1 MLKKIKQTKSEKLLL
16 IFLILLAIFSLISF
30 TLIKNKCLFVEK
42 VNLTKLKFN
51 KPENIVILNVPC
63 GNVVI
68 ELFPS
73 ISPNSVER
81 FKKLIKNKE
90 YDNVAFHRVVKN
102 FLVQAGDLEFGRK
115 ENINYTY
122 IGSGRSKYDLIKPET
137 DKPFEFKR
145 GTVAFA
151 KSKNGDAEDSEFLIL
166 LADAFLFEGEYTPL
180 GRVVNGISAL
190 EKIKFNDQ
198 SEYVL
203 RPDFINS
210 LKMFSE
216 FNKSK
221 NLINEID
228 YLFSEDQGRYI
239 IEINPKDLK
248 EVTKILDQN
257 SVYHEELGI
266 IIEKDMIIN
275 QKTKV
280 TIDELKSY
288 NSNWLTNFMSA

>member
-51 KPENIVILNVPC
+51 NPENIVILNVPC

-81 FKKLIKNKE
+81 FKKLVKNKE
-90 YDNVAFHRVVKN
+90 YDNVAFHRVVEN
-102 FLVQAGDLEFGRK
+102 FLVQAGDLEFGK
-115 ENINYTY
+115 KDNINYTY

-210 LKMFSE
+210 LKMFSD
-216 FNKSK
+216 
-221 NLINEID
+221 IN
-228 YLFSEDQGRYI
+228 
-239 IEINPKDLK
+239 
-248 EVTKILDQN
+248 
-257 SVYHEELGI
+257 
-266 IIEKDMIIN
+266 
-275 QKTKV
+275 
-280 TIDELKSY
+280 
-288 NSNWLTNFMSA
+288 

>member
-42 VNLTKLKFN
+42 VNLTKLNFN

-68 ELFPS
+68 ELYPS

-81 FKKLIKNKE
+81 FKKLVKNKE
-90 YDNVAFHRVVKN
+90 YDNVAFHRVVEN

-115 ENINYTY
+115 ENLNYTY

-180 GRVVNGISAL
+180 GRVINGISAL
-190 EKIKFNDQ
+190 EKIKFNDR

-210 LKMFSE
+210 LKMFSD
-216 FNKSK
+216 
-221 NLINEID
+221 IN
-228 YLFSEDQGRYI
+228 
-239 IEINPKDLK
+239 
-248 EVTKILDQN
+248 
-257 SVYHEELGI
+257 
-266 IIEKDMIIN
+266 
-275 QKTKV
+275 
-280 TIDELKSY
+280 
-288 NSNWLTNFMSA
+288 

>member
-42 VNLTKLKFN
+42 VNVTKLNFS

-81 FKKLIKNKE
+81 FKKLVKNKE
-90 YDNVAFHRVVKN
+90 YDNVAFHRVVEN

-115 ENINYTY
+115 ENLNYTY

-180 GRVVNGISAL
+180 GRVINGISAL

-210 LKMFSE
+210 LKMFSD
-216 FNKSK
+216 
-221 NLINEID
+221 IN
-228 YLFSEDQGRYI
+228 
-239 IEINPKDLK
+239 
-248 EVTKILDQN
+248 
-257 SVYHEELGI
+257 
-266 IIEKDMIIN
+266 
-275 QKTKV
+275 
-280 TIDELKSY
+280 
-288 NSNWLTNFMSA
+288 

>member
-16 IFLILLAIFSLISF
+16 IFLILLTIFSLISF

-42 VNLTKLKFN
+42 VNLTKLNFN

-81 FKKLIKNKE
+81 FKKLVKNKE
-90 YDNVAFHRVVKN
+90 YDNVAFHRVVEN

-115 ENINYTY
+115 DNINYTY

-180 GRVVNGISAL
+180 GRVINGISAL

-210 LKMFSE
+210 LKMFSD
-216 FNKSK
+216 
-221 NLINEID
+221 IN
-228 YLFSEDQGRYI
+228 
-239 IEINPKDLK
+239 
-248 EVTKILDQN
+248 
-257 SVYHEELGI
+257 
-266 IIEKDMIIN
+266 
-275 QKTKV
+275 
-280 TIDELKSY
+280 
-288 NSNWLTNFMSA
+288 

>member
-51 KPENIVILNVPC
+51 NPENIVILNVPC

-81 FKKLIKNKE
+81 FKKLVKNKE
-90 YDNVAFHRVVKN
+90 YDNIAFHRVVEN
-102 FLVQAGDLEFGRK
+102 FLVQAGDLEFGK
-115 ENINYTY
+115 KDNINYTY

-180 GRVVNGISAL
+180 GRVINGISAL

-203 RPDFINS
+203 RPDFINT
-210 LKMFSE
+210 LKMFS
-216 FNKSK
+216 N
-221 NLINEID
+221 IN
-228 YLFSEDQGRYI
+228 
-239 IEINPKDLK
+239 
-248 EVTKILDQN
+248 
-257 SVYHEELGI
+257 
-266 IIEKDMIIN
+266 
-275 QKTKV
+275 
-280 TIDELKSY
+280 
-288 NSNWLTNFMSA
+288 

>member
-42 VNLTKLKFN
+42 VNLTKLNFN

-81 FKKLIKNKE
+81 FKKLVKNKE
-90 YDNVAFHRVVKN
+90 YDNVAFHRVVEN

-210 LKMFSE
+210 LKMFSD
-216 FNKSK
+216 
-221 NLINEID
+221 IN
-228 YLFSEDQGRYI
+228 
-239 IEINPKDLK
+239 
-248 EVTKILDQN
+248 
-257 SVYHEELGI
+257 
-266 IIEKDMIIN
+266 
-275 QKTKV
+275 
-280 TIDELKSY
+280 
-288 NSNWLTNFMSA
+288 

>member
-16 IFLILLAIFSLISF
+16 IFLILLSIFSLISF
-30 TLIKNKCLFVEK
+30 TSIKNKCLFVEK

-68 ELFPS
+68 ELYPS

-90 YDNVAFHRVVKN
+90 YDNVAFHRVVEN

-115 ENINYTY
+115 DNIDYTY
-122 IGSGRSKYDLIKPET
+122 IGSGRSKYALIKPET

-151 KSKNGDAEDSEFLIL
+151 KSKSGDAEDSEFLIL

-210 LKMFSE
+210 LKLLSD
-216 FNKSK
+216 
-221 NLINEID
+221 IN
-228 YLFSEDQGRYI
+228 
-239 IEINPKDLK
+239 
-248 EVTKILDQN
+248 
-257 SVYHEELGI
+257 
-266 IIEKDMIIN
+266 
-275 QKTKV
+275 
-280 TIDELKSY
+280 
-288 NSNWLTNFMSA
+288 

>member
-16 IFLILLAIFSLISF
+16 IFLILLAVFSFVSF

-42 VNLTKLKFN
+42 VDLDKLSFSN
-51 KPENIVILNVPC
+51 AENIVILNVSC

-68 ELFPS
+68 ELLPS

-115 ENINYTY
+115 DNINYTY
-122 IGSGRSKYDLIKPET
+122 IGSGRSKYNLIKPET

-180 GRVVNGISAL
+180 GRVINGISAL

-210 LKMFSE
+210 LKMFSD
-216 FNKSK
+216 
-221 NLINEID
+221 IN
-228 YLFSEDQGRYI
+228 
-239 IEINPKDLK
+239 
-248 EVTKILDQN
+248 
-257 SVYHEELGI
+257 
-266 IIEKDMIIN
+266 
-275 QKTKV
+275 
-280 TIDELKSY
+280 
-288 NSNWLTNFMSA
+288 

>member
-16 IFLILLAIFSLISF
+16 IFLILLAVFSLISF
-30 TLIKNKCLFVEK
+30 TLIKNKCLFVEE
-42 VNLTKLKFN
+42 VNLTKLNFN
-51 KPENIVILNVPC
+51 NPENIVILNVPC
-63 GNVVI
+63 GNVII

-81 FKKLIKNKE
+81 FTKLIKNKE
-90 YDNVAFHRVVKN
+90 YDNVAFHRVVEN

-115 ENINYTY
+115 DNINYTY

-151 KSKNGDAEDSEFLIL
+151 KSKSGDAEDSEFLIL

-180 GRVVNGISAL
+180 GRVISGISAL

-210 LKMFSE
+210 LKMLSD
-216 FNKSK
+216 
-221 NLINEID
+221 IN
-228 YLFSEDQGRYI
+228 
-239 IEINPKDLK
+239 
-248 EVTKILDQN
+248 
-257 SVYHEELGI
+257 
-266 IIEKDMIIN
+266 
-275 QKTKV
+275 
-280 TIDELKSY
+280 
-288 NSNWLTNFMSA
+288 

>member
-1 MLKKIKQTKSEKLLL
+1 MPKKIKQTKSEKLLL
-16 IFLILLAIFSLISF
+16 IFLILLAIFALISF

-42 VNLTKLKFN
+42 VNLTKLNFN

-81 FKKLIKNKE
+81 FKKLVKNKE
-90 YDNVAFHRVVKN
+90 YDNVAFHRVVEN

-180 GRVVNGISAL
+180 GRVINGISAL

-210 LKMFSE
+210 LKMFSD
-216 FNKSK
+216 
-221 NLINEID
+221 IN
-228 YLFSEDQGRYI
+228 
-239 IEINPKDLK
+239 
-248 EVTKILDQN
+248 
-257 SVYHEELGI
+257 
-266 IIEKDMIIN
+266 
-275 QKTKV
+275 
-280 TIDELKSY
+280 
-288 NSNWLTNFMSA
+288 

>member
-16 IFLILLAIFSLISF
+16 IFLILLTIFSIISF

-42 VNLTKLKFN
+42 VNLTKLNFS

-81 FKKLIKNKE
+81 FKKLVKNKE
-90 YDNVAFHRVVKN
+90 YANVAFHRVVEN
-102 FLVQAGDLEFGRK
+102 FLVQAGALEFGRK

-180 GRVVNGISAL
+180 GRVINGISAL

-210 LKMFSE
+210 LKMFSD
-216 FNKSK
+216 
-221 NLINEID
+221 IN
-228 YLFSEDQGRYI
+228 
-239 IEINPKDLK
+239 
-248 EVTKILDQN
+248 
-257 SVYHEELGI
+257 
-266 IIEKDMIIN
+266 
-275 QKTKV
+275 
-280 TIDELKSY
+280 
-288 NSNWLTNFMSA
+288 

>member
-42 VNLTKLKFN
+42 VNLTKLNFN
-51 KPENIVILNVPC
+51 NPENIVILNVSC

-68 ELFPS
+68 ELLPS
-73 ISPNSVER
+73 ISPNSVDR
-81 FKKLIKNKE
+81 FKKLVKSKE
-90 YDNVAFHRVVKN
+90 YDNVAFHRVIEN

-115 ENINYTY
+115 DNINYTY
-122 IGSGRSKYDLIKPET
+122 IGSGRSKYDLIKPEI

-151 KSKNGDAEDSEFLIL
+151 KSKSGDAEDSEFLIL

-180 GRVVNGISAL
+180 GRVISGISAL

-210 LKMFSE
+210 LKLLSD
-216 FNKSK
+216 
-221 NLINEID
+221 IN
-228 YLFSEDQGRYI
+228 
-239 IEINPKDLK
+239 
-248 EVTKILDQN
+248 
-257 SVYHEELGI
+257 
-266 IIEKDMIIN
+266 
-275 QKTKV
+275 
-280 TIDELKSY
+280 
-288 NSNWLTNFMSA
+288 

>member
-42 VNLTKLKFN
+42 VNLTKLNFS

-81 FKKLIKNKE
+81 FKKLVKNKE
-90 YDNVAFHRVVKN
+90 YDNVAFHRVVEN

-115 ENINYTY
+115 ENLNYTY

-180 GRVVNGISAL
+180 GRVINGISAL

-210 LKMFSE
+210 LKMFSD
-216 FNKSK
+216 
-221 NLINEID
+221 IN
-228 YLFSEDQGRYI
+228 
-239 IEINPKDLK
+239 
-248 EVTKILDQN
+248 
-257 SVYHEELGI
+257 
-266 IIEKDMIIN
+266 
-275 QKTKV
+275 
-280 TIDELKSY
+280 
-288 NSNWLTNFMSA
+288 

>member
-42 VNLTKLKFN
+42 VNLTKLNFN

-68 ELFPS
+68 ELYPS

-81 FKKLIKNKE
+81 FKKLVKNKE
-90 YDNVAFHRVVKN
+90 YDNVAFHRVVEN

-115 ENINYTY
+115 ENLNYTY

-151 KSKNGDAEDSEFLIL
+151 KSKNGDSEDSEFLIL

-210 LKMFSE
+210 LKMFSD
-216 FNKSK
+216 
-221 NLINEID
+221 IN
-228 YLFSEDQGRYI
+228 
-239 IEINPKDLK
+239 
-248 EVTKILDQN
+248 
-257 SVYHEELGI
+257 
-266 IIEKDMIIN
+266 
-275 QKTKV
+275 
-280 TIDELKSY
+280 
-288 NSNWLTNFMSA
+288 

>member
-16 IFLILLAIFSLISF
+16 IFLILLTIFSLISF

-42 VNLTKLKFN
+42 VNLTKLNFS

-68 ELFPS
+68 ELYPS

-81 FKKLIKNKE
+81 FKKLVKNKE
-90 YDNVAFHRVVKN
+90 YDNVAFHRVVEN

-115 ENINYTY
+115 ENLNYTY

-180 GRVVNGISAL
+180 GRVINGISAL

-210 LKMFSE
+210 LKMFSD
-216 FNKSK
+216 
-221 NLINEID
+221 IN
-228 YLFSEDQGRYI
+228 
-239 IEINPKDLK
+239 
-248 EVTKILDQN
+248 
-257 SVYHEELGI
+257 
-266 IIEKDMIIN
+266 
-275 QKTKV
+275 
-280 TIDELKSY
+280 
-288 NSNWLTNFMSA
+288 

>member
-30 TLIKNKCLFVEK
+30 TIIKNKCLFVEK
-42 VNLTKLKFN
+42 VNLTKLNFN

-81 FKKLIKNKE
+81 FKKLVKNKE
-90 YDNVAFHRVVKN
+90 YDDVAFHRVVEN

-180 GRVVNGISAL
+180 GRVINGISAL

-210 LKMFSE
+210 LKMFSD
-216 FNKSK
+216 
-221 NLINEID
+221 IN
-228 YLFSEDQGRYI
+228 
-239 IEINPKDLK
+239 
-248 EVTKILDQN
+248 
-257 SVYHEELGI
+257 
-266 IIEKDMIIN
+266 
-275 QKTKV
+275 
-280 TIDELKSY
+280 
-288 NSNWLTNFMSA
+288 

>member
-42 VNLTKLKFN
+42 VNLTKLNFN

-122 IGSGRSKYDLIKPET
+122 IGSGRSKYDLIKPEN

-151 KSKNGDAEDSEFLIL
+151 KSKNGDAEDSGFLIL

-180 GRVVNGISAL
+180 GRVINGISAL

-210 LKMFSE
+210 LKMFSD
-216 FNKSK
+216 
-221 NLINEID
+221 IN
-228 YLFSEDQGRYI
+228 
-239 IEINPKDLK
+239 
-248 EVTKILDQN
+248 
-257 SVYHEELGI
+257 
-266 IIEKDMIIN
+266 
-275 QKTKV
+275 
-280 TIDELKSY
+280 
-288 NSNWLTNFMSA
+288 

>member
-42 VNLTKLKFN
+42 VNLTKLNFN
-51 KPENIVILNVPC
+51 NPENIVILNVSC

-90 YDNVAFHRVVKN
+90 YDNVAFHRVVEN

-115 ENINYTY
+115 DNINYTY

-151 KSKNGDAEDSEFLIL
+151 KSKSGNAEDSEFFIL

-210 LKMFSE
+210 LKMFSD
-216 FNKSK
+216 
-221 NLINEID
+221 IN
-228 YLFSEDQGRYI
+228 
-239 IEINPKDLK
+239 
-248 EVTKILDQN
+248 
-257 SVYHEELGI
+257 
-266 IIEKDMIIN
+266 
-275 QKTKV
+275 
-280 TIDELKSY
+280 
-288 NSNWLTNFMSA
+288 

>member
-42 VNLTKLKFN
+42 VDLDKLSFSN
-51 KPENIVILNVPC
+51 AENVVILNVSC

-68 ELFPS
+68 ELLPN

-115 ENINYTY
+115 DNINYTY
-122 IGSGRSKYDLIKPET
+122 IGSGRSKYNLIKPET

-151 KSKNGDAEDSEFLIL
+151 KSKNGDAEDSEFFIL

-203 RPDFINS
+203 RPDFINT
-210 LKMFSE
+210 LRMFS
-216 FNKSK
+216 N
-221 NLINEID
+221 IN
-228 YLFSEDQGRYI
+228 
-239 IEINPKDLK
+239 
-248 EVTKILDQN
+248 
-257 SVYHEELGI
+257 
-266 IIEKDMIIN
+266 
-275 QKTKV
+275 
-280 TIDELKSY
+280 
-288 NSNWLTNFMSA
+288 

>member
-42 VNLTKLKFN
+42 VNLTKLNFN
-51 KPENIVILNVPC
+51 NPENIVILNVPC

-68 ELFPS
+68 ELFPN

-81 FKKLIKNKE
+81 FKKLVKKKE
-90 YDNVAFHRVVKN
+90 YDNVAFHRVVEN

-115 ENINYTY
+115 DNINYTY

-151 KSKNGDAEDSEFLIL
+151 KSKSGNAEDSEFFIL

-210 LKMFSE
+210 LKMFSD
-216 FNKSK
+216 
-221 NLINEID
+221 IN
-228 YLFSEDQGRYI
+228 
-239 IEINPKDLK
+239 
-248 EVTKILDQN
+248 
-257 SVYHEELGI
+257 
-266 IIEKDMIIN
+266 
-275 QKTKV
+275 
-280 TIDELKSY
+280 
-288 NSNWLTNFMSA
+288 

>member
-42 VNLTKLKFN
+42 VNLTKLNFN

-68 ELFPS
+68 ELYPS

-81 FKKLIKNKE
+81 FKKLVKNKE
-90 YDNVAFHRVVKN
+90 YDNVAFHRVVEN

-122 IGSGRSKYDLIKPET
+122 IGSGRSKYELIKSET
-137 DKPFEFKR
+137 DKPFEFRR

-151 KSKNGDAEDSEFLIL
+151 KSKNGDTEDSEFLIL

-180 GRVVNGISAL
+180 GRVINGISAL

-210 LKMFSE
+210 LKMFSD
-216 FNKSK
+216 
-221 NLINEID
+221 IN
-228 YLFSEDQGRYI
+228 
-239 IEINPKDLK
+239 
-248 EVTKILDQN
+248 
-257 SVYHEELGI
+257 
-266 IIEKDMIIN
+266 
-275 QKTKV
+275 
-280 TIDELKSY
+280 
-288 NSNWLTNFMSA
+288 

>member
-42 VNLTKLKFN
+42 VNLTKLNFN
-51 KPENIVILNVPC
+51 NTENIVILNVSC

-68 ELFPS
+68 ELLPS

-81 FKKLIKNKE
+81 FKKLVKNKE
-90 YDNVAFHRVVKN
+90 YDNVAFHRVVEN

-115 ENINYTY
+115 DNINYTY
-122 IGSGRSKYDLIKPET
+122 IGSGRSKYDLIKPEI

-151 KSKNGDAEDSEFLIL
+151 KSKNRDAEDSEFLIL

-180 GRVVNGISAL
+180 GRVIKGISAL

-210 LKMFSE
+210 LKMFSD
-216 FNKSK
+216 
-221 NLINEID
+221 IN
-228 YLFSEDQGRYI
+228 
-239 IEINPKDLK
+239 
-248 EVTKILDQN
+248 
-257 SVYHEELGI
+257 
-266 IIEKDMIIN
+266 
-275 QKTKV
+275 
-280 TIDELKSY
+280 
-288 NSNWLTNFMSA
+288 

>member
-42 VNLTKLKFN
+42 VNLTKLNFD

-63 GNVVI
+63 GDVVI

-115 ENINYTY
+115 DNINYTY

-180 GRVVNGISAL
+180 GRVINGISAL

-210 LKMFSE
+210 LKMFSD
-216 FNKSK
+216 
-221 NLINEID
+221 IN
-228 YLFSEDQGRYI
+228 
-239 IEINPKDLK
+239 
-248 EVTKILDQN
+248 
-257 SVYHEELGI
+257 
-266 IIEKDMIIN
+266 
-275 QKTKV
+275 
-280 TIDELKSY
+280 
-288 NSNWLTNFMSA
+288 

>member
-1 MLKKIKQTKSEKLLL
+1 MLKKIKQSKSEKLLL

-42 VNLTKLKFN
+42 VNLTKLNFN
-51 KPENIVILNVPC
+51 NPENIVILNVSC

-90 YDNVAFHRVVKN
+90 YDNVAFHRVVEN

-151 KSKNGDAEDSEFLIL
+151 KSKSGDAEDSEFLIL
-166 LADAFLFEGEYTPL
+166 LDDAFLFEGEYTPL
-180 GRVVNGISAL
+180 GRVISGISAL

-210 LKMFSE
+210 LKMFSD
-216 FNKSK
+216 
-221 NLINEID
+221 IN
-228 YLFSEDQGRYI
+228 
-239 IEINPKDLK
+239 
-248 EVTKILDQN
+248 
-257 SVYHEELGI
+257 
-266 IIEKDMIIN
+266 
-275 QKTKV
+275 
-280 TIDELKSY
+280 
-288 NSNWLTNFMSA
+288 

>member
-42 VNLTKLKFN
+42 VNLTKLNFN

-81 FKKLIKNKE
+81 FKKLVKNKE
-90 YDNVAFHRVVKN
+90 YDNVAFHRVVEN
-102 FLVQAGDLEFGRK
+102 FLVQAGDLEFGK
-115 ENINYTY
+115 KDNLNYTY

-137 DKPFEFKR
+137 DKPFKFKR
-145 GTVAFA
+145 GTLAFA

-180 GRVVNGISAL
+180 GRVINGISAL

-210 LKMFSE
+210 LKMFSD
-216 FNKSK
+216 
-221 NLINEID
+221 IN
-228 YLFSEDQGRYI
+228 
-239 IEINPKDLK
+239 
-248 EVTKILDQN
+248 
-257 SVYHEELGI
+257 
-266 IIEKDMIIN
+266 
-275 QKTKV
+275 
-280 TIDELKSY
+280 
-288 NSNWLTNFMSA
+288 

>member
-68 ELFPS
+68 ELYPS

-81 FKKLIKNKE
+81 FKKLVKNKE
-90 YDNVAFHRVVKN
+90 YDNVAFHRVVEN

-203 RPDFINS
+203 RPDFIS
-210 LKMFSE
+210 HFKM
-216 FNKSK
+216 
-221 NLINEID
+221 L
-228 YLFSEDQGRYI
+228 
-239 IEINPKDLK
+239 KDL
-248 EVTKILDQN
+248 
-257 SVYHEELGI
+257 
-266 IIEKDMIIN
+266 
-275 QKTKV
+275 
-280 TIDELKSY
+280 
-288 NSNWLTNFMSA
+288 

>member
-42 VNLTKLKFN
+42 VNLTKLNFD

-81 FKKLIKNKE
+81 FKKLVKNKE
-90 YDNVAFHRVVKN
+90 YDNVAFHRVVEN
-102 FLVQAGDLEFGRK
+102 FLVQAGDLEFGK
-115 ENINYTY
+115 KDNINYTY

-151 KSKNGDAEDSEFLIL
+151 KSKSGDAEDSEFLIL

-180 GRVVNGISAL
+180 GRVINGISAL

-210 LKMFSE
+210 LKMFSD
-216 FNKSK
+216 
-221 NLINEID
+221 IN
-228 YLFSEDQGRYI
+228 
-239 IEINPKDLK
+239 
-248 EVTKILDQN
+248 
-257 SVYHEELGI
+257 
-266 IIEKDMIIN
+266 
-275 QKTKV
+275 
-280 TIDELKSY
+280 
-288 NSNWLTNFMSA
+288 

>member
-1 MLKKIKQTKSEKLLL
+1 MLKKIKQTRSEKLLL

-42 VNLTKLKFN
+42 VNLTKLNFN
-51 KPENIVILNVPC
+51 NPENIVILNVPC

-68 ELFPS
+68 KLFPN

-81 FKKLIKNKE
+81 FKKLVKNKE
-90 YDNVAFHRVVKN
+90 YDNIAFHRVVEN

-115 ENINYTY
+115 DNINYTY

-151 KSKNGDAEDSEFLIL
+151 KSKSGDAEDSEFFIL

-180 GRVVNGISAL
+180 GRVINGISAL

-210 LKMFSE
+210 LKMFSD
-216 FNKSK
+216 
-221 NLINEID
+221 IN
-228 YLFSEDQGRYI
+228 
-239 IEINPKDLK
+239 
-248 EVTKILDQN
+248 
-257 SVYHEELGI
+257 
-266 IIEKDMIIN
+266 
-275 QKTKV
+275 
-280 TIDELKSY
+280 
-288 NSNWLTNFMSA
+288 